1 MPVAAQQRLKA
12 LLPFAAVRN
21 PVDITA
27 QAFNDLSLIGTNLR
41 MMLAEGGYDV
51 IVAFFTVV
59 AGSRAIADALIAA
72 LTEARD
78 AFPDSSIMLSLR
90 SEEHTSELQS
100 LMRTS
105 YAVFC

>member
-1 MPVAAQQRLKA
+1 MADAAEAVGLSVPEMPVAAQQRLKA

-59 AGSRAIADALIAA
+59 AGSWAIAAA
-72 LTEARD
+72 
-78 AFPDSSIMLSLR
+78 R
-90 SEEHTSELQS
+90 SEERRVGKEGV
-100 LMRTS
+100 RTCRS
-105 YAVFC
+105 RWSMCH